1 MQMERR
7 ERTQSTASTFVTIA
21 TGRYLDFW
29 KSQILSAMK
38 FLDQNSRIEF
48 VLLTDQ
54 VQAAEV
60 FRDEVVSNTRWL
72 IKIAFVEHQDWPF
85 PTLYKFKY
93 ILRHSELLT
102 GNLIWHLDADML
114 FADNNIVDEL
124 NWYSRENKMILV
136 SHPGY
141 YRPRGTKIF
150 SFYLFN
156 PDIFLRDI
164 KSIVKTGGIGSWEI
178 DSRSL
183 AYVERRNR
191 RRYLCGGSWGGN
203 KDLFLNFSRLIAH
216 RIDNDYQSGV
226 IARFHDESHIN
237 WYAANYECEIVTP
250 SYCFEE
256 TYENLKGLPMKIIAV
271 NKNSSAPWER

>member
-1 MQMERR
+1 MEHKQRN
-7 ERTQSTASTFVTIA
+7 EFTSTTFISVA

-29 KSQILSAMK
+29 KLQILSAIK

-54 VQAAEV
+54 VEAAEV
-60 FRDEVVSNTRWL
+60 FRHEVVSGTSWQ

-85 PTLYKFKY
+85 PTLYKFKH

-114 FADNNIVDEL
+114 FADNEIVEEL
-124 NWYSRENKMILV
+124 DRHSRKNKMVLV

-141 YRPRGTKIF
+141 FRPRGIKTI
-150 SFYLFN
+150 SLYLFN
-156 PDIFLRDI
+156 PVLFLRDI
-164 KSIVKTGGIGSWEI
+164 KSFVKEGGIGSWESK
-178 DSRSL
+178 SRSL

-203 KDLFLNFSRLIAH
+203 KDLFLNFL
-216 RIDNDYQSGV
+216 RIVSDRVDSDYQSGV

-237 WYAANYECEIVTP
+237 WYAANYECKILTP

-256 TYENLKGLPMKIIAV
+256 TYENLKGLPIKIIAV
-271 NKNSSAPWER
+271 NKNSSTPWER